1 MGAVSGDEAAG
12 QLRRWAAA
20 LCATDGGAEQ
30 VAAALGLRG
39 TVSRGDVTVD
49 QPPPGYARMKVG
61 TISKTGAGIYLWPE
75 GLPLTRE
82 VLDAEFGPGRWVP
95 IAPESRLIP
104 VAYSIE
110 VRGAPAMCTIFAMF
124 ERPDGPAAE
133 FLLRRDRLYR

>member
-1 MGAVSGDEAAG
+1 VDAVSGEEATG

-30 VAAALGLRG
+30 VAAALGLQG

-49 QPPPGYARMKVG
+49 QPPSGYARMKVG
-61 TISKTGAGIYLWPE
+61 TISKTGAGIYLWPA

-110 VRGAPAMCTIFAMF
+110 VPGAPAMCTIFASF
-124 ERPDGPAAE
+124 ERPNAPAAQI
-133 FLLRRDRLYR
+133 LLRRERLYR